1 EGTVTGSASVR
12 QADGRILRVGP
23 VKDDGAA
30 DDLDHLGVRDA
41 GGDRFAGLA
50 GALGSGFEDLELQEL
65 ASVEGVLHGL
75 DGLGGCAFLADL
87 EDRLEGV
94 RQSLEVRALPGREHS
109 PALRSAQRS
118 ERTNSQIMN
127 IGRITTRA
135 VMGQTPGRAGG
146 AVGWRRGMALPGTEG
161 AGRGSRRCMEVVR

>member
-1 EGTVTGSASVR
+1 AAPGELPSRRRAPSDGWPPSNPERLRFAADSSIGEGTVTGSASVR

-75 DGLGGCAFLADL
+75 DGL
-87 EDRLEGV
+87 
-94 RQSLEVRALPGREHS
+94 
-109 PALRSAQRS
+109 
-118 ERTNSQIMN
+118 
-127 IGRITTRA
+127 
-135 VMGQTPGRAGG
+135 
-146 AVGWRRGMALPGTEG
+146 
-161 AGRGSRRCMEVVR
+161 